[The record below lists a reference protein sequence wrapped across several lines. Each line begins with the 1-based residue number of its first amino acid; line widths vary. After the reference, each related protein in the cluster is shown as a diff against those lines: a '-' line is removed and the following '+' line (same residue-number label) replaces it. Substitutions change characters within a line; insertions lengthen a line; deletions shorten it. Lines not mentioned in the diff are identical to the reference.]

1 MTHTDVIPTSASVA
15 SAGLGIR
22 YIGSHI
28 YCYSGEFIMTTS
40 EQTLLDFTSSAGGYI
55 VANLVA
61 CGAVNQ
67 GNGAG
72 GITTWQLSFNG
83 EPVIDLKTETYAD
96 RAPAFGFTPIII
108 PPLTEVKLTADSS
121 TTDAGFKI
129 TGSIVGRVYGAV

>member
-1 MTHTDVIPTSASVA
+1 MTAAGVIQPSASIA
-15 SAGLGIR
+15 STGKSIR
-22 YIGSHI
+22 YIGNHI
-28 YCYSGEFIMTTS
+28 YCFSGEFIMTQT
-40 EQTLLDFTSSAGGYI
+40 EQTLFDFSTGTGYI
-55 VANLVA
+55 VADLVA

-83 EPVIDLKTETYAD
+83 QVVINLKTETYAD

-121 TTDAGFKI
+121 TTDAGFLI
-129 TGSIVGRVYGAV
+129 TSSIVGRVYGAE